1 MVVWWFTFEFATAK
15 LKSANIFNL
24 QWQFGTQPPSLIF
37 TNISGYMECYLLY
50 ITINESVV
58 IYQKELGVCIA
69 TYIIIIIIKGTAT
82 LLYINSIVRM
92 LAAILLEQF
101 PEPPSFT
108 IYLPNAPPSRSCLVE
123 SFAM

>member
-1 MVVWWFTFEFATAK
+1 MAIWHPTAK
-15 LKSANIFNL
+15 FNFHQYL
-24 QWQFGTQPPSLIF
+24 RLYGMLFVVHQF
-37 TNISGYMECYLLY
+37 
-50 ITINESVV
+50 TINESVV
-58 IYQKELGVCIA
+58 IYQKELGDCIA
-69 TYIIIIIIKGTAT
+69 TYVIIIIIKGTAT

-108 IYLPNAPPSRSCLVE
+108 IYLPNAPPSRSCSVE